1 MTDNFKK
8 NPFGRSAGL
17 HRQTSEWAK
26 PTWSLPL
33 RKKQM
38 KGWFE
43 DDPRAEEY
51 DKHGTVRLVYSPS
64 KLTRNVLD
72 EMGEMNSSLKYDS
85 YTSSGNKTRRVPKN
99 KLLRRR
105 PLNRVERLRP

>member
-1 MTDNFKK
+1 MK
-8 NPFGRSAGL
+8 NPYGRSAGL

-33 RKKQM
+33 RKKQV

-72 EMGEMNSSLKYDS
+72 EISDDHDIYRCSNKY
-85 YTSSGNKTRRVPKN
+85 KKRRVPK
-99 KLLRRR
+99 KTFKQS
-105 PLNRVERLRP
+105 